1 MKPNEKWSEKE
12 SYGIHIHMSQYIL
25 YTLSVESRVGVV
37 RCQGW
42 GGQGAE
48 GGHRLIPAPLLRD
61 EDRHHCAPFMYI
73 YIQIFLSVPWN
84 FSRAQ
89 APEST
94 FKCLRWA
101 WADFQFSANIIFISH
116 CVKFSNECIFCIHNC
131 VLSYAQCFS
140 TQNLYSVN
148 RVCYIIGRKFCR
160 NLLDE
165 GP

>member
-1 MKPNEKWSEKE
+1 MNLGMKIWNQMKSDLKK
-12 SYGIHIHMSQYIL
+12 SHMGYIHMSQYIL
-25 YTLSVESRVGVV
+25 YTLSVDSRVGVV

-101 WADFQFSANIIFISH
+101 WADFQFSAYVCNICQWLSITA
-116 CVKFSNECIFCIHNC
+116 SNF
-131 VLSYAQCFS
+131 QM
-140 TQNLYSVN
+140 SVFFVSIT
-148 RVCYIIGRKFCR
+148 VCYRTHSVFLHKICI
-160 NLLDE
+160 L
-165 GP
+165 